1 MVFFEKCLRV
11 NNMRNAHFTALQ
23 VHTSGAFLQG
33 FVIRVMQETPV
44 AKSNTAEVHK
54 AFFFVMSSIN
64 TYCSIGCRPLKL

>member
-1 MVFFEKCLRV
+1 
-11 NNMRNAHFTALQ
+11 MRNAHFTALQ

-54 AFFFVMSSIN
+54 AFFSS
-64 TYCSIGCRPLKL
+64 CHPLIHTVLLAADR